1 MPVEIEDAAYVDG
14 CGPVRTFLRIMLPN
28 ALSPVLIVFLFSL
41 VWYWN
46 DTFFSGMYLD
56 QFKTLSVTLEVLK
69 NNLGVMLPGLQADQF
84 TISAY
89 LQAGVLLIVAPVL
102 LIYIL
107 LQKYFTESITRT
119 GLIG

>member
-1 MPVEIEDAAYVDG
+1 MCIRD
-14 CGPVRTFLRIMLPN
+14 R
-28 ALSPVLIVFLFSL
+28 SPVLIVFLFSL